1 MAYYIL
7 KEEHLSKQQQNIK
20 GLQSLIQWLD
30 CIPLTSEII

>member
-7 KEEHLSKQQQNIK
+7 REEHLSKQQQTIK

-30 CIPLTSEII
+30 CIPLTSDII